1 MEFGFSLPSRGPM
14 AMPEHI
20 ATLAHKGEEMG
31 FGILAVSDHIIVP
44 TRVQSTHPYSASG
57 QFDVGGEAQG
67 EYLEQLALLSFLAG
81 ITSSAKLLTAV
92 LVLPHR
98 PPVLTAKSLSPSMPH
113 RSRRAV
119 RSGTSIS
126 VPSGSYG
133 RTTHRRSRAR
143 TVASRRSCSRPSR
156 CSSRTRPSGWA
167 VKARRRCAV
176 RGAGPTPGKY
186 LSKSNLIF

>member
-67 EYLEQLALLSFLAG
+67 EYLEPLALLSFLAG

-98 PPVLTAKSLSPSMPH
+98 PPVLT
-113 RSRRAV
+113 
-119 RSGTSIS
+119 TS
-126 VPSGSYG
+126 
-133 RTTHRRSRAR
+133 
-143 TVASRRSCSRPSR
+143 TV
-156 CSSRTRPSGWA
+156 
-167 VKARRRCAV
+167 
-176 RGAGPTPGKY
+176 
-186 LSKSNLIF
+186 